1 MKSGIVLE
9 SDRIVRTIERLE
21 KRISDRFPESDLRKV
36 VNQFLK
42 IAGESNK
49 NIEWISKPN
58 MSIRFFSYFVI
69 ILGVAAIIYSFTII
83 DFTIQNKTLSNIVA
97 LSESLFNE
105 MILIGAAIFFMIT
118 IETRMKRRRTAELL
132 NELRVI
138 AHVID
143 MHQLTKDPGMI
154 QETKKSTLHSPKRK
168 LSKFEL
174 QRYLEYCSEALS
186 LIGKVAAL
194 YAQSLPSEVIVRMV
208 NEIEGLSTGFSRKM
222 WQKLIILNEME
233 EKAEKTTEKN

>member
-1 MKSGIVLE
+1 
-9 SDRIVRTIERLE
+9 
-21 KRISDRFPESDLRKV
+21 
-36 VNQFLK
+36 
-42 IAGESNK
+42 
-49 NIEWISKPN
+49 
-58 MSIRFFSYFVI
+58 
-69 ILGVAAIIYSFTII
+69 
-83 DFTIQNKTLSNIVA
+83 
-97 LSESLFNE
+97 
-105 MILIGAAIFFMIT
+105 
-118 IETRMKRRRTAELL
+118 
-132 NELRVI
+132 
-138 AHVID
+138 

-233 EKAEKTTEKN
+233 DKAEKHSEKY

>member
-9 SDRIVRTIERLE
+9 FDRIVRTIERLE
-21 KRISDRFPESDLRKV
+21 KRISDRFPDSDLRKV
-36 VNQFLK
+36 VHQFLK

-118 IETRMKRRRTAELL
+118 IKTRMKRRRTAELL
-132 NELRVI
+132 NKLRVI

-143 MHQLTKDPGMI
+143 MHQLTKDPGM
-154 QETKKSTLHSPKRK
+154 P
-168 LSKFEL
+168 
-174 QRYLEYCSEALS
+174 
-186 LIGKVAAL
+186 
-194 YAQSLPSEVIVRMV
+194 
-208 NEIEGLSTGFSRKM
+208 
-222 WQKLIILNEME
+222 
-233 EKAEKTTEKN
+233 